1 MKINFVLFSW
11 VLLVL
16 TFSLPYI
23 LGTGLQ
29 LTVIPDSE
37 SRVGGTAPLTIR
49 LTFERSVNSP
59 VTISL
64 IGLNINTDGN
74 SNCISQS
81 EPSEFQ
87 SLITGCGL
95 TGGTSDDPITTHIL
109 VSWLVINIGDT
120 IRFTIQNV
128 EYSKEN
134 NAKPLTVEVVRV
146 FGNSLIGS
154 ATDDRNWIPAKL
166 ADFTIESINLYQVTT
181 VTTCTLFDLTITGES
196 SMEIDIDFSIHITF
210 DTDIGF
216 DDFETTSSTKVVYN
230 HQGAVIIVRPIDV
243 IKADEQ
249 LTIELKGLRGPST
262 TKRFKVIVTT
272 LSNNKEVS
280 SGYKHLS
287 VKARSHSSTGILALV
302 GDEEICKTGEYS
314 FTITQDCAPIL
325 SPSYELNCASNSQL
339 ESSIF
344 AGQFPSID
352 SNDRLDEN
360 QKTVKLSLKNPCSVV
375 PKSVLLGENCIITVR
390 DSIAEIAFY
399 YKLKLDHN
407 IKYKAGSITDFEVR
421 ADPPRSGDEADYY
434 FTMKNGNPIN
444 AGGKIILTLSI
455 PVKCTGTLKITLTS
469 NSAIIG
475 TSLTPC
481 SDNKIEIPLTGS
493 ISASSSIEIKV
504 AKLLNPAGI
513 KSYPGFKAESFDPN
527 DYAIDISN
535 EANLLITSAGYINVE
550 CIRDSKTNLATTEY
564 RFTITSDK
572 IEIVHTDVLGI
583 SVPSGNILTGCITG
597 NYKPLF
603 NNLGDNIKYWLDIQP
618 GQITDRKIV
627 KFTYTNCQNVP
638 ATETATFNFY
648 IYDQSG
654 NRKLEGSVDITNDK
668 GAPITNIAVN
678 CDQEFQ
684 ERPSPCTLTFERASN
699 TPFQSVVLI
708 GTRLDLTNA
717 NCVYGG
723 SSASGRCEALQD
735 VERKKII
742 LKLNTKVI
750 TRNVE
755 INKVSIVLPEYDG
768 DYTIEI
774 KTYSNEDPGTSPLVD
789 EGINTDL
796 KGVCKAPCKQCK
808 KGVSDECLSCDDSI
822 QNKVYYLYPD
832 GTRSCG
838 GTSISETNCR
848 ELESTNSCCEGY
860 YDVNIPNRCLKCS
873 SNCKNCQG
881 TSTYCTECYNSPG
894 ILHNNH
900 CIFNCPIYTYQVI
913 NTCKPCGA
921 HCRVCTSDT
930 YCTTCE
936 TTHLIYEKGLERT
949 CESDCGSG
957 KYINIADQICRNC
970 ASPCA
975 TCIEKATTC
984 ESCDNL
990 TLKRHLI
997 KEEHKCVTAAECT
1010 EKRDRVVDSAGDC
1023 VRCSNNCLTCEGTI
1037 TNCLSCSG
1045 NLYLLT
1051 RAGQTENSCVADCTL
1066 HNSYNGEDRKCHS
1079 CISPCQSC
1087 ISKERCTSCTGN
1099 FLLVPDKMECVLS
1112 CPDFYFS
1119 SGKNCEKCR
1128 ENCKRCSDQST
1139 CIECGN
1145 NHFLEGKECLS
1156 SCRDGHYN
1164 AGNNNCIKCNSSCKT
1179 CETSAT
1185 NCIECANDYSWSSA
1199 GSNKCV
1205 SPCPDRMTP
1214 ISGVCTSCHPD
1225 CASCS
1230 GSITTCTSCSSNKF
1244 LYNGACIGS
1253 CPSNTILKISTRTCV
1268 ACPIQC
1274 EICTWNGSESS
1285 NIINCLTCASSFMYY
1300 NFNCVQHCSSGYKPS
1315 NDRVLCVRSSTN
1327 SNDPNEKDEDI
1338 SSNDYLPFPHL
1349 ITAGVIAIF
1358 IIAGQLIDQRTPLAS
1373 NFLVVVNYVA
1383 IVSYISMGMSALFE
1397 EKVIITFVS
1406 VAVIVMQIVLNLVF
1420 LVAYKKSIATDAG
1433 FILWAKQHDS
1443 IKSIMII
1450 LSSILSLQTYRFLYS
1465 KLMGFETLFVKFSD
1479 FNNLSKPL
1487 NIFSVLQLVLV
1498 QLVIIIFDV
1507 SQLLSLSWKSNLYV
1521 FIIESLVLS
1530 TLVLLLLCYEIKNLN
1545 SIKEDIEK
1553 ENLYKMLS
1561 NHSSFD
1567 QNSTDEA
1574 SIHKENEI
1582 QRAIKDV
1589 FNELAIESRRDQLDE
1604 SKFPEERHKKVR
1616 RQHSFSD
1623 TTNYE
1628 KKKDYK
1634 NTGSYPSS
1642 PRTIKN
1648 KSMPPIIEPILPPNQ
1663 LPDNV
1668 YSESVPSKNPKS
1680 IDRSKLTDFGCQT
1693 PPFDKIEAFRKHMK
1707 KKKERI
1713 FDNTLNPLDA
1723 IGEKPDDNGEAG
1735 GPNPLKIGK
1744 DRPKNIFLNDKKNIP
1759 ISSGPITEKKEPI
1772 VPVMPNT
1779 ESKIKSD
1786 NSIHI
1791 TEEDKSRPGISVIKP
1806 TSLPQ
1811 TSDQETHKNMSKP
1824 MTLDE
1829 SKVNEKGRNEM
1840 KKEPSM
1846 ASKKFTTPNKTLEAF
1861 EDNGRFQ
1868 YSSENL
1874 KVGPLP
1880 IITCKEAKK
1889 EETKASKKKD
1899 EMQSEVEMELNV
1911 IIE

>member
-1 MKINFVLFSW
+1 MKINFVLFLW

-16 TFSLPYI
+16 TFSPPYI
-23 LGTGLQ
+23 LIAGLQ
-29 LTVIPDSE
+29 LKVIPYSN
-37 SRVGGTAPLTIR
+37 SKVGGYFPIDIEITIEEDLSHLDNLIRIIFSRLKVDKAICRELFVKHEPLEKLEGCSIGVESITI
-49 LTFERSVNSP
+49 
-59 VTISL
+59 
-64 IGLNINTDGN
+64 
-74 SNCISQS
+74 
-81 EPSEFQ
+81 
-87 SLITGCGL
+87 
-95 TGGTSDDPITTHIL
+95 
-109 VSWLVINIGDT
+109 VINRIQLTDDKT
-120 IRFTIQNV
+120 IKFSISNV
-128 EYSKEN
+128 EYNSEL
-134 NAKPLTVEVVRV
+134 APKPLTVKVSDVGDNLIEHDTNNDDWIPMYPADFIITSV
-146 FGNSLIGS
+146 FPEIITTCESFGLIVTGSPSLAVAKDLKVEIVFDPNIDINSLDIDGS
-154 ATDDRNWIPAKL
+154 SGLSSIAKH
-166 ADFTIESINLYQVTT
+166 SSGK
-181 VTTCTLFDLTITGES
+181 ITGLTS
-196 SMEIDIDFSIHITF
+196 
-210 DTDIGF
+210 TDI
-216 DDFETTSSTKVVYN
+216 
-230 HQGAVIIVRPIDV
+230 AVDGKLEITLKNL
-243 IKADEQ
+243 KA
-249 LTIELKGLRGPST
+249 PST
-262 TKRFKVIVTT
+262 DATFKVIITTYSSNDRKVNSGDKSLTVTAKT
-272 LSNNKEVS
+272 LT
-280 SGYKHLS
+280 
-287 VKARSHSSTGILALV
+287 STGILALA
-302 GDEEICKTGEYS
+302 GHKDICKDSNYF

-325 SPSYELNCASNSQL
+325 SPSYKLNYAPGSQPQSGIFARQLPVTTSSDELNSNL
-339 ESSIF
+339 
-344 AGQFPSID
+344 
-352 SNDRLDEN
+352 
-360 QKTVKLSLKNPCSVV
+360 KTVKVPLTNPCSVV
-375 PKSVLLGENCIITVR
+375 PGSVLSDENYIIIVKDLTNK
-390 DSIAEIAFY
+390 AKAFY
-399 YKLKLDHN
+399 YKLKLDSN
-407 IKYKAGSITDFEVR
+407 IKYEPGSITEFEVT
-421 ADPPRSGDEADYY
+421 ANPPRSADEADYY

-444 AGGKIILTLSI
+444 AGGKIILTLGI
-455 PVKCTGTLKITLTS
+455 PVKYTETPTITLTS
-469 NSAIIG
+469 HSGIID
-475 TSLTPC
+475 TSLIRC
-481 SDNKIEIPLTGS
+481 SENKIEITLSGS
-493 ISASSSIEIKV
+493 ISALSSIEIRV
-504 AKLLNPAGI
+504 AKLLNPTGI
-513 KSYPGFKAESFDPN
+513 ASYRGFKAESFDHN
-527 DYAIDISN
+527 GYAIDISN
-535 EANLLITSAGYINVE
+535 EASLLINSAGSIKVE
-550 CIRDSKTNLATTEY
+550 CIRDSKTNLATTKY

-572 IEIVHTDVLGI
+572 IEIMNNDVLGI
-583 SVPSGNILTGCITG
+583 SVPSETILLGCITE
-597 NYKPLF
+597 NHNPNFK
-603 NNLGDNIKYWLDIQP
+603 NLADNIKCWLDIQS
-618 GQITDRKIV
+618 GQITSGKIV
-627 KFTYTNCQNVP
+627 KFTYTNCQNAP
-638 ATETATFNFY
+638 TTETAKLNFY
-648 IYDQSG
+648 IYDQIG
-654 NRKLEGSVDITNDK
+654 NKKLEGSVDITNDK
-668 GAPITNIAVN
+668 GALITDIAVD
-678 CDQEFQ
+678 CEQEFQ
-684 ERPSPCTLTFERASN
+684 ERSSPCTLTFKRASK
-699 TPFQSVVLI
+699 TPFQSVVLT
-708 GTRLDLTNA
+708 GERLDLTDA
-717 NCVYGG
+717 SCVY
-723 SSASGRCEALQD
+723 SDSHTHKRCEALQD
-735 VERKKII
+735 GERMKII
-742 LKLNTKVI
+742 LKLNTKV
-750 TRNVE
+750 TTEDVR
-755 INKVSIVLPEYDG
+755 INKVSIALPEYNT
-768 DYTIEI
+768 DYAIEI

-789 EGINTDL
+789 EDIRNGL
-796 KGVCKAPCKQCK
+796 KRVCKAPCKQCEK
-808 KGVSDECLSCDDSI
+808 DFSHKCLSCDESI

-838 GTSISETNCR
+838 GTPTSETNCR

-860 YDVNIPNRCLKCS
+860 YDVNTPNRCLKCS

-881 TSTYCTECYNSPG
+881 TSIYCTECYDNPG
-894 ILHNNH
+894 ILHNNE
-900 CIFNCPIYTYQVI
+900 CRANCPTYTYQVI

-921 HCRVCTSDT
+921 NCRVCTSDT

-936 TTHLIYEKGLERT
+936 STHLIYEKGLERT
-949 CESDCGSG
+949 CESNCGSG

-975 TCIEKATTC
+975 TCIQEATTC

-990 TLKRHLI
+990 TLRRHLI
-997 KEEHKCVTAAECT
+997 KEGHKCVTAAECT
-1010 EKRDRVVDSAGDC
+1010 KERDRVVDSAGDC
-1023 VRCSNNCLTCEGTI
+1023 VRCSNSCLTCEGTI